1 MLFNISLAQIK
12 GKLKS
17 NKFSEKAQSFSGL
30 FDFTYKRDKDLIYLT
45 VDELEKEFLY
55 VNSLSAGMGNN
66 DIGLDRGQ
74 LGDQRVVYFSKFG
87 NKLMLIQPNLS
98 YRSTSNNP

>member
-30 FDFTYKRDKDLIYLT
+30 FDFTYKRDKDLINRLGALRRYL
-45 VDELEKEFLY
+45 
-55 VNSLSAGMGNN
+55 
-66 DIGLDRGQ
+66 
-74 LGDQRVVYFSKFG
+74 
-87 NKLMLIQPNLS
+87 
-98 YRSTSNNP
+98 